1 MSPMNEK
8 SSSHGEIAL
17 KLVPV
22 NDLVASPGSAT
33 RWASTGNDPQFRIEV
48 PGGRMPGGWYEI
60 TCDIKSVDGAGL
72 HALLYPDFETPI
84 QEADAIPLFGAATH
98 GERSIIALRSDI
110 VGLRFD
116 PMAIP
121 GEFDLERFTIRK
133 VGRLAAART
142 MLSSIAGRPRT
153 GMSRKRLM
161 RACVAELLRGGPRA
175 VGRKIYSIYI
185 GIVDASLARSYQ
197 NWVLV
202 NDTWTASQLAA
213 IRQSFED
220 RGDAP
225 SLSIVMPVYNPPEKW
240 LRRCID
246 SVIEQSYSNWTLCIA
261 DDCSPNPRIR
271 SVLSEYAARD
281 ARIKVVFR
289 EKNGHISR
297 SSNSALE
304 LVTGDYVALLDH
316 DDELSPVAL
325 STMAQAILDNPGAGV
340 LFSDE
345 DKIGEDGIRFDPY
358 FKPDFNIDLFRGHN
372 MVSHFGVYSAAL
384 LRDVGGFR
392 EGYEGSQDYDL
403 ALRCVERVGSAGVV
417 HVPHVLYHWRTI
429 AGSTAAGPQE
439 KSYAS
444 VAAQKSLSA
453 HFERLGIKGRFDEL
467 TSFPGNFA
475 HSIDPEKEPLVS
487 IVIPTRDHVDL
498 LRQCVQSIL
507 AKTTYGRFE
516 IVIVDNGS
524 VEGETLRYLQEL
536 DEAGSARVLR
546 YDAPF
551 NFSAINNF
559 AVAQTSGDVIVFAN
573 NDLEVITP
581 AWLDE
586 LVSHAMRREVGAVG
600 CMLYYPND
608 TVQHAGIILGLG
620 EARVAG
626 HAYHLQQRGYPGQM
640 CRMHLTQQLSAVTAA
655 CMAVRREVFDE
666 VGGFDEALGVAF
678 NDVDLC
684 LRIRAAGYAI
694 VWTPRA
700 EMYHHESAS
709 RGHDDAGPR
718 KNRFLGEAR
727 FMKDRWSTSL
737 LDDPYF
743 NPNLSLDDACFLF
756 GPKRHSSRV
765 ARSA

>member
-1 MSPMNEK
+1 MIDNSAPHRGPGM
-8 SSSHGEIAL
+8 
-17 KLVPV
+17 KLEPA
-22 NDLVASPGSAT
+22 NDLVASAGSAK
-33 RWASTGNDPQFRIEV
+33 RWKSTGPDPQFRVEL
-48 PGGRMPGGWYEI
+48 PGGRLEAGWYEV
-60 TCDIKSVDGAGL
+60 TCDLEAVDGAGL
-72 HALLYPDFETPI
+72 SAVLYPDFGTPVL
-84 QEADAIPLFGAATH
+84 ESDGIPLFGAAT
-98 GERSIIALRSDI
+98 RTRTSIIVLKRDI

-116 PMAIP
+116 PLSSEA
-121 GEFDLERFTIRK
+121 EFDLELFTLTK
-133 VGRLAAART
+133 VGRFHAAREMWSAIT
-142 MLSSIAGRPRT
+142 QRSGVV
-153 GMSRKRLM
+153 MSRKRLI
-161 RACVAELLRGGPRA
+161 RRCAYQLFRNGPRA
-175 VGRKIYSIYI
+175 VGQALYALYLD
-185 GIVDASLARSYQ
+185 IVAISLSRNYL
-197 NWVLV
+197 NWVLT
-202 NDTWTASQLAA
+202 NDTWTPARLEEIRAS
-213 IRQSFED
+213 F
-220 RGDAP
+220 RGREDAP
-225 SLSIVMPVYNPPEKW
+225 SISVVMPVYNPPEKW

-246 SVIEQSYSNWTLCIA
+246 SVIEQSYEAWTLCIA

-281 ARIKVVFR
+281 PRIKVVFR

-325 STMAQAILDNPGAGV
+325 STMAKAIMDNPDAQV
-340 LFSDE
+340 LYSDE

-372 MVSHFGVYSAAL
+372 MVSHFGVYRTAL
-384 LRDVGGFR
+384 LRELGGFR

-403 ALRCVERVGSAGVV
+403 ALRCVERLSPSQIV

-439 KSYAS
+439 KSYAG
-444 VAAQKSLSA
+444 VAAKKSLTA
-453 HFERLGIKGRFDEL
+453 HFERVGIRGRFEEL
-467 TSFPGNFA
+467 SSFPGNFA
-475 HSIDPEKEPLVS
+475 HTIEPGDVPLVS
-487 IVIPTRDHVDL
+487 IIIPTRDRVDL
-498 LRQCVQSIL
+498 LKQCVESIL
-507 AKTTYGRFE
+507 EKTTYARYE
-516 IVIVDNGS
+516 VLIVDNGS
-524 VEGETLRYLQEL
+524 VEQETLDYFEGLTVANR
-536 DEAGSARVLR
+536 AKVLR

-559 AVAQTSGDVIVFAN
+559 AVGQAAGTVLVFAN
-573 NDLEVITP
+573 NDLEVISSG
-581 AWLDE
+581 WLDE
-586 LVSHAMRREVGAVG
+586 LVSHALRKEVGAVG

-620 EARVAG
+620 QARIAG

-684 LRIRAAGYAI
+684 LRIRAKGYAV

-709 RGHDDAGPR
+709 RGHDDVGAR
-718 KNRFLGEAR
+718 KERFDAESA
-727 FMKDRWSTSL
+727 FMASRWGAEL
-737 LDDPYF
+737 LNDPYF
-743 NPNLSLDDACFLF
+743 NANLSLDDASFMF
-756 GPKRHSSRV
+756 GPKRHVRQWQ
-765 ARSA
+765 AGA